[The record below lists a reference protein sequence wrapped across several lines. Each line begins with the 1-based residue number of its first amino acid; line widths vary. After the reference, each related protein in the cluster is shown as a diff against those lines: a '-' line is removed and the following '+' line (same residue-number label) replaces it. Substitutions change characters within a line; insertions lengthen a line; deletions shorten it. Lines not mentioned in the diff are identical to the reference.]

1 MSRYLFSM
9 FNVIVNV
16 KQIKEKKS
24 NTEIERSCYFTDLMK
39 G

>member
-1 MSRYLFSM
+1 M

-16 KQIKEKKS
+16 KQIKEKN
-24 NTEIERSCYFTDLMK
+24 NTEIERSCYFTDLKK